1 MKWMFAFLTAI
12 ALPAVAASPLK
23 SIPQSC
29 TALRKDG
36 WTAPADPF
44 SGKKGQAEMNI
55 PGVMYVCMIEHV
67 LARAAGTGHPPDLQA
82 LMSDDGSEP
91 SIILS
96 AHIWCETDL
105 PATLDALTKA
115 FTLVNGSPLPEAIAT
130 ALHAAK
136 PAKVTLNGL
145 VYEVSHVDVDATA
158 CTDVPAG
165 KLGPVLME
173 VSVSVKGAK

>member
-1 MKWMFAFLTAI
+1 MVQATDRRATQRSLLRFRHKWEPAMKLTTAVLLMTA
-12 ALPAVAASPLK
+12 ALPAAAASPLK

-82 LMSDDGSEP
+82 FMSDDGKEP
-91 SIILS
+91 SIVLS

-115 FTLVNGSPLPEAIAT
+115 FTPVNGAPMP
-130 ALHAAK
+130 
-136 PAKVTLNGL
+136 
-145 VYEVSHVDVDATA
+145 
-158 CTDVPAG
+158 
-165 KLGPVLME
+165 
-173 VSVSVKGAK
+173 